1 MIDADLVADGGD
13 VPWAAFVVTEAG
25 GPGRFPWYRLDVA
38 MLRAAGFT
46 VDGSSLSSASG
57 RWVDIRIPAPWT
69 LGPCWARSAA
79 GWTATFAGA
88 EPLVGEIAHVDCGPD
103 GPVTPVG
110 GRHDRS
116 PWRFRLDGG
125 RWREAASPWRGALV
139 VEDDARRAGATP
151 FDPTPASRAA
161 CW

>member
-38 MLRAAGFT
+38 ML
-46 VDGSSLSSASG
+46 
-57 RWVDIRIPAPWT
+57 
-69 LGPCWARSAA
+69 
-79 GWTATFAGA
+79 
-88 EPLVGEIAHVDCGPD
+88 
-103 GPVTPVG
+103 

-116 PWRFRLDGG
+116 PWRFRLGGG